1 MDSFDMDRFLL
12 LSWFDWT
19 LYHRSGEASTFLVAG
34 SIPAYSSKTTF
45 PLRTTSMLCM
55 LFQAQLS
62 RRSLDLAQESL
73 RSAIQNFFAQYHA
86 ERNHQGLAN
95 RLISPEASAQAAC

>member
-1 MDSFDMDRFLL
+1 
-12 LSWFDWT
+12 
-19 LYHRSGEASTFLVAG
+19 
-34 SIPAYSSKTTF
+34 
-45 PLRTTSMLCM
+45 M

-73 RSAIQNFFAQYHA
+73 RSAIQNFVAQYHA
-86 ERNHQGLAN
+86 ERNHQGSAN